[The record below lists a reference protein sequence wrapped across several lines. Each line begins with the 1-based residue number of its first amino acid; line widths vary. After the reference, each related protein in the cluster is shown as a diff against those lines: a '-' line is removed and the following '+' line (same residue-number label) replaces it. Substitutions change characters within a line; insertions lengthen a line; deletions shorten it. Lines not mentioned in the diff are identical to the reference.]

1 MSNVKIII
9 GPPGTGKTKRC
20 IDIMEREMENG
31 VEPEEIAFV
40 SFTKK
45 ATQEAMQRV
54 TQEFRLA
61 QKDFPWVRTLHSM
74 AFAAKGIKHDNVMST
89 QHYREIGRMLGITF
103 NNVSIDDILEGNT
116 SAKTSG
122 DYFNYLHGFSRARK
136 VSPETAWAMLEC
148 DQDVDWWE
156 FKRYVKTVEEYKN
169 DNGLIDFSDMLEV
182 GNEYIPVKVAIIDE
196 AQDLS
201 TAQWTLA
208 ASLFRNAE
216 RIYIAGDDDQAIYT
230 WSGAD
235 VKYFLQMDGEREVLS
250 QSHRIPRAVHKI
262 AGEIADRITT
272 RLPKQYKPRDEEG
285 SVEFHSR
292 IGEIDLSSGTW
303 LLLARNSY
311 MLGDLSKLCRDQ
323 GVAYSFKGGS
333 SINKNHLKAISIWEG
348 ARKGIT
354 VNTAEALFVESFM
367 PLQYKDN
374 WPKHLVW
381 HEALTIIPFLE
392 REYYISL
399 LRRGEPITK
408 EPRIHIST
416 IHGIKGGEADN
427 VALVTDISQRTFYS
441 QEKNPDAEHRVWYVA
456 ATRAKQAL
464 HVIQPHTKHGYL
476 I

>member
-1 MSNVKIII
+1 
-9 GPPGTGKTKRC
+9 
-20 IDIMEREMENG
+20 
-31 VEPEEIAFV
+31 
-40 SFTKK
+40 
-45 ATQEAMQRV
+45 
-54 TQEFRLA
+54 
-61 QKDFPWVRTLHSM
+61 
-74 AFAAKGIKHDNVMST
+74 
-89 QHYREIGRMLGITF
+89 
-103 NNVSIDDILEGNT
+103 
-116 SAKTSG
+116 
-122 DYFNYLHGFSRARK
+122 
-136 VSPETAWAMLEC
+136 
-148 DQDVDWWE
+148 
-156 FKRYVKTVEEYKN
+156 
-169 DNGLIDFSDMLEV
+169 
-182 GNEYIPVKVAIIDE
+182 
-196 AQDLS
+196 
-201 TAQWTLA
+201 
-208 ASLFRNAE
+208 
-216 RIYIAGDDDQAIYT
+216 
-230 WSGAD
+230 
-235 VKYFLQMDGEREVLS
+235 
-250 QSHRIPRAVHKI
+250 
-262 AGEIADRITT
+262 
-272 RLPKQYKPRDEEG
+272 
-285 SVEFHSR
+285 
-292 IGEIDLSSGTW
+292 
-303 LLLARNSY
+303 